1 MVNKFNK
8 LSLQGKSLG
17 KLTYV
22 GRNKVG
28 TNGDISVAVLNINDT
43 LNTENITPQA
53 GFDFAK
59 PFGTELKLINASII
73 GGEARSNRR
82 GGARVATK
90 SGTLLPMSDS
100 QTDDIP
106 ESEYDAVFVSGK
118 DKTPVGRVRSADAF
132 DSHDLIL
139 FSVSPNYQTDN
150 QNNPI
155 RDDNGEPIISNYQF
169 NFMQQSKSGEVNDD
183 DTFIRILVDPT
194 ESERLQV
201 DLKPGAKLVPQGL
214 KFAFVGNNA
223 TDWTVYADTLIL
235 FNQHSDKRSTLSH
248 TEKVGG
254 KENSAENN

>member
-22 GRNKVG
+22 GCNKVG

-90 SGTLLPMSDS
+90 SGTLLLMADS

-106 ESEYDAVFVSGK
+106 EAEYDAVFVSDK

-132 DSHDLIL
+132 NSHD
-139 FSVSPNYQTDN
+139 
-150 QNNPI
+150 
-155 RDDNGEPIISNYQF
+155 
-169 NFMQQSKSGEVNDD
+169 
-183 DTFIRILVDPT
+183 
-194 ESERLQV
+194 
-201 DLKPGAKLVPQGL
+201 
-214 KFAFVGNNA
+214 
-223 TDWTVYADTLIL
+223 
-235 FNQHSDKRSTLSH
+235 
-248 TEKVGG
+248 
-254 KENSAENN
+254 